1 MNYFSSKNHVSWCCF
16 LFKCKLTQKNSFILS
31 FEQKASDFLKGRGKE
46 KGKEKAEGKEKAG
59 RERES
64 RKEERESDAAELHR
78 TQPHGRQKAKR
89 EGGGGKEKEES
100 KDGNHGTPRP
110 RLLDEAMVY
119 RRLLMPAIDY
129 SQILITLKNR
139 LPSK

>member
-1 MNYFSSKNHVSWCCF
+1 MNYFSSKNHASWCCF
-16 LFKCKLTQKNSFILS
+16 LFKCKLTQKNPFILR
-31 FEQKASDFLKGRGKE
+31 FEQKASDFLKGKRKL
-46 KGKEKAEGKEKAG
+46 KQEGRAG

-64 RKEERESDAAELHR
+64 RKGERKRCSRAASNPTPRE
-78 TQPHGRQKAKR
+78 TKGKKGGRRGKR
-89 EGGGGKEKEES
+89 KGERKGGKKG
-100 KDGNHGTPRP
+100 KPRP

>member
-1 MNYFSSKNHVSWCCF
+1 MNYFSSKNHASWCCF
-16 LFKCKLTQKNSFILS
+16 LFKCKLTQKNPFILR
-31 FEQKASDFLKGRGKE
+31 FEQKASDFLKGSESGSR
-46 KGKEKAEGKEKAG
+46 KGEQEGREKAG
-59 RERES
+59 R
-64 RKEERESDAAELHR
+64 ERESDAAELHR

-89 EGGGGKEKEES
+89 EGGGEKKRRKEGRKGGKKG
-100 KDGNHGTPRP
+100 KPRP

>member
-46 KGKEKAEGKEKAG
+46 KGKEKAG

-89 EGGGGKEKEES
+89 EGGGEKKRKKGKKERTES
-100 KDGNHGTPRP
+100 LAQDYWT
-110 RLLDEAMVY
+110 RLWFTVGY
-119 RRLLMPAIDY
+119 
-129 SQILITLKNR
+129 
-139 LPSK
+139 

>member
-46 KGKEKAEGKEKAG
+46 KGKEKEKAEGKEKAG

-89 EGGGGKEKEES
+89 EGGGEKKRKKGKKERRES
-100 KDGNHGTPRP
+100 LAQDYWT
-110 RLLDEAMVY
+110 RLWFTVGY
-119 RRLLMPAIDY
+119 
-129 SQILITLKNR
+129 
-139 LPSK
+139 

>member
-59 RERES
+59 RKREKAMQPS
-64 RKEERESDAAELHR
+64 CTEPNPTGDKRQKGREEGKRKGRKERRKEGKAS
-78 TQPHGRQKAKR
+78 PKIIGR
-89 EGGGGKEKEES
+89 GYG
-100 KDGNHGTPRP
+100 
-110 RLLDEAMVY
+110 
-119 RRLLMPAIDY
+119 
-129 SQILITLKNR
+129 
-139 LPSK
+139 LPSVIDAGY

>member
-1 MNYFSSKNHVSWCCF
+1 MNYFSSKNHASWCCF
-16 LFKCKLTQKNSFILS
+16 LFKCKLTQKNPFILR
-31 FEQKASDFLKGRGKE
+31 FEQKASDFLRGSE
-46 KGKEKAEGKEKAG
+46 SG
-59 RERES
+59 S
-64 RKEERESDAAELHR
+64 RKGERESDAAELHR

-89 EGGGGKEKEES
+89 EGGGEKKRRKEGRKGGKKG
-100 KDGNHGTPRP
+100 KPRP

-139 LPSK
+139 LPSKQSEIYQFSALTSK